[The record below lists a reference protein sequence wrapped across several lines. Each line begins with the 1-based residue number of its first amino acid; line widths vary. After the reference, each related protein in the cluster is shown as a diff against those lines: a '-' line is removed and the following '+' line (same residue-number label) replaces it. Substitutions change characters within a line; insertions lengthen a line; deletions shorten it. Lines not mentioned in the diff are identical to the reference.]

1 MFSAPQLDS
10 RNANTLWASV
20 LVETLYRC
28 GVRQVVV
35 SPGSRSTPLTFAFA
49 RHAGIEAIPVLDER
63 SAAFFALGLAKQT
76 RKAVVLLCT
85 SGTAGANYFPAII
98 EAYES
103 GVPLIVLTA
112 DRPPELRDCA
122 SGQTIDQQ
130 KLFGGFVRFYH
141 ELAVQEPCYELL
153 CYLRQTVANA
163 CQTAVNLLGPVHL
176 NIPFRD
182 PLVPTPDAGEA
193 ATGAEARSACV
204 ARQIPPSFFEHLH
217 AEESQALEIVEL
229 KILTAARGV
238 IVAGPEWASAPR
250 EYAAQVARLACELGW
265 PVLADGVSPL
275 RHHVVAETGVVVVTA
290 YDAIL
295 RSEASHLALMPDQVL
310 CLGDWPTSKVL
321 RASIAAWDPEI
332 VQVTPQPR
340 NRDAL
345 HGRTRQITAPL
356 AALRVPKMPPDLDY
370 LNAWAK
376 AEAASRRL
384 LDTLPF
390 SAHQPQ
396 QVAGI
401 LEAAIVPTLARALPE
416 GARVFVASSMPIR
429 DVEYFWPKTES
440 GFEFHFN
447 RGANGIDGT
456 LSTALGIAHLPPGSL
471 AFPAAAARPTFLLCG
486 DLSFLHD
493 SNGLLLAQKL
503 RGSLTVI
510 LINNHGGGIFEH
522 LPVASYDPPFKDF
535 FAMPQAVDFGKLCAA
550 HGVAHC
556 SISTLTELET
566 ELGRTPQHGVRVLEL
581 RTDRKASAAHRKALL
596 AQVSASVL

>member
-1 MFSAPQLDS
+1 MFIVPQLDS
-10 RNANTLWASV
+10 RNTNTLWASV
-20 LVETLYRC
+20 LVETLHRC
-28 GVRQVVV
+28 SVQQVVV

-49 RHAGIEAIPVLDER
+49 RHADIEAIPVLDER

-76 RKAVVLLCT
+76 RRPTALLCT

-98 EAYES
+98 EAHES

-141 ELAVQEPCYELL
+141 ELAVPKARYELL

-163 CQTAVNLLGPVHL
+163 CRRSVAEGGPVHL

-182 PLVPTPDAGEA
+182 PLVPTADAGEV
-193 ATGAEARSACV
+193 ATGAEARAARV
-204 ARQIPPSFFEHLH
+204 AREIRPSFFEHFD
-217 AEESQALEIVEL
+217 AGDSEAVGTVEL
-229 KILTAARGV
+229 KTLSDARGV
-238 IVAGPEWASAPR
+238 IVAGPEWGSDPR
-250 EYAAQVARLACELGW
+250 EYAAQVARLARELGW

-275 RHHVVAETGVVVVTA
+275 RHHVAEGAVVVTA

-295 RSEASHLALMPDQVL
+295 RNEAADLALMPDQVL

-321 RASIAAWDPEI
+321 RAAVTAWEPEI
-332 VQVTPQPR
+332 VQVVPQSR

-356 AALRVPKMPPDLDY
+356 AALRVPEKQRDSDY
-370 LNAWAK
+370 LERWRK
-376 AEAASRRL
+376 AEAAAR
-384 LDTLPF
+384 TLIDAELA
-390 SAHQPQ
+390 STLTDDE
-396 QVAGI
+396 GKI

-416 GARVFVASSMPIR
+416 GAVVFVASSMPIR
-429 DVEYFWPKTES
+429 DVEYFWPKTER

-456 LSTALGIAHLPPGSL
+456 LSTALGVAQLPPLPPDSS
-471 AFPAAAARPTFLLCG
+471 ASPDFAPHPTYLLCG

-493 SNGLLLAQKL
+493 SNGLLLAKNL

-522 LPVASYDPPFKDF
+522 LPVANYDPPFEEF
-535 FAMPQAVDFGKLCAA
+535 FATPQRVDFGKLCAA

-556 SISTLTELET
+556 SIATLSELKTELAHE
-566 ELGRTPQHGVRVLEL
+566 PQQGLRVLEL
-581 RTDRKASAAHRKALL
+581 HTDRKTSAAHRKALL
-596 AQVSASVL
+596 AKAAISIA